1 MQTNLVTIIGA
12 GPAGL
17 AAAIQL
23 RRFGITP
30 LVLEGDEIGG
40 LLRSA
45 NLVENYPGFPGG
57 ISGLDLIR
65 LFERQARDISVRVD
79 FDLVLNLDFEG
90 STFLVETE
98 NAVYHSQIVV
108 VASGTKPRQFTDFE
122 IPAEARDKVFYE
134 VYPLLNVS
142 GKRVAIVGA
151 GDAAFDYALNLA
163 KRNDVVILN
172 RGETLKCLPLLWK
185 RSQLACRIEYFHNT
199 EISKIEIT
207 PHGRL
212 VLECVSP
219 AGSSHFDVHYLIGA
233 LGRLPQMDFLSAQLR
248 ERASEL
254 EERGLLYFIGDVKNG
269 IFRQTSIAV
278 GDGIRAAMQIYMQ
291 AKENNL

>member
-40 LLRSA
+40 LLRNA

-65 LFERQARDISVRVD
+65 LFERQAKDLSVQVD
-79 FDLVLNLDFEG
+79 FDLVVNLDFEDG
-90 STFLVETE
+90 AFLVEAE
-98 NAVYHSQIVV
+98 NAVYHSKILVL
-108 VASGTKPRQFTDFE
+108 ASGTKPRQFTDFE
-122 IPAEARDKVFYE
+122 IPIEARDKVFYD
-134 VYPLLNVS
+134 VYPLLDVS
-142 GKRVAIVGA
+142 GKRIAIVGA

-163 KRNDVVILN
+163 KRNQVMILN
-172 RGETLKCLPLLWK
+172 RGEIVKCLPLLRK
-185 RSQLACRIEYFHNT
+185 RSQAASRIEYFHNT
-199 EISKIEIT
+199 EVSKIETT
-207 PHGRL
+207 PHGRIG
-212 VLECVSP
+212 LECVSP
-219 AGSSHFDVHYLIGA
+219 AGGSHFDVHYLIGA
-233 LGRLPQMDFLSAQLR
+233 IGRVPQTDFLSARLQ
-248 ERASEL
+248 EQASEL
-254 EERGLLYFIGDVKNG
+254 DERGLLYYIGDIKNG

-278 GDGIRAAMQIYMQ
+278 GDGIRAAMQIYN
-291 AKENNL
+291 A